1 MVVSTFVTTMLGEFF
16 LRHVLHTKAIDLP
29 DYINVAH
36 AGLKGCILGIMTN
49 TLLQRM
55 RGMGQ
60 TTEMLTSLV
69 MVVATTVGCLE
80 VALDA
85 TFMNNT
91 PVLKLFV
98 SQSIQWLFKFLST
111 EPNDGIVEES
121 TVQFHCVWQYLC
133 IG

>member
-29 DYINVAH
+29 DYINVDH

-49 TLLQRM
+49 SLLQRM

-69 MVVATTVGCLE
+69 MVVATIQ
-80 VALDA
+80 VAL
-85 TFMNNT
+85 
-91 PVLKLFV
+91 PLLFEIYGV
-98 SQSIQWLFKFLST
+98 NSKSHTSPMQKVTLPIFGL
-111 EPNDGIVEES
+111 
-121 TVQFHCVWQYLC
+121 
-133 IG
+133 